1 MTFWKFT
8 LFVVY
13 ALIVSRHLVVKM
25 FCLLLRALKNF
36 FCRNLIHLDTNE
48 LENSNFPSCCR
59 VRLQINKLDTL
70 VNSILKDGNPVVP
83 SMDAEKISH
92 LKRDSKV

>member
-13 ALIVSRHLVVKM
+13 ALIISRHLVAKM
-25 FCLLLRALKNF
+25 FCLLLSALKNY
-36 FCRNLIHLDTNE
+36 FCRNLIHLDTKE

-59 VRLQINKLDTL
+59 VSAPNLQRHPRKL
-70 VNSILKDGNPVVP
+70 NKDGNPVVP
-83 SMDAEKISH
+83 SMDAEKTSD